1 VAIEE
6 GNRATNAVIVVEPI
20 GSSKHTTTEQMRAA
34 TKNDGT
40 SFREWAAEEGAWLL
54 AQLAKTAVCVAVFRI
69 LHQLFRAKITSGT
82 RS

>member
-1 VAIEE
+1 MVIKE
-6 GNRATNAVIVVEPI
+6 GNKATNAVIVIEPMR
-20 GSSKHTTTEQMRAA
+20 SSAHTTTEQMQAA

-54 AQLAKTAVCVAVFRI
+54 AQLAKTVAVFRI